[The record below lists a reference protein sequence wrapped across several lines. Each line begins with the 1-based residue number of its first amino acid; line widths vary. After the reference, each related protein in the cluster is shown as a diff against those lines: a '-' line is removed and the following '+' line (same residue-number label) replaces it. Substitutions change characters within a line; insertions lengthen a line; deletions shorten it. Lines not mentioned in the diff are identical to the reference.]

1 MPSSEG
7 LSFTNDELALMSL
20 FHGITGENPLA
31 CKIIEDYVYF
41 IISEEALYR
50 IMADPVIR
58 GELRRRVGGRFT
70 RNRVLKALSSILT
83 ENIGSPT
90 YVAVYYDDPIEFIKT
105 FFGLDSSSRVELRNS
120 GGRTVVNVYVSPEKK
135 GIVIGRNGIRARA
148 GRFFGKA
155 LYNID
160 QINIR

>member
-1 MPSSEG
+1 LKRRHYMPSSEG

-70 RNRVLKALSSILT
+70 RNRVLKAL
-83 ENIGSPT
+83 
-90 YVAVYYDDPIEFIKT
+90 YDDPIEFIKT